1 MKKPRVVILTRV
13 STKSQESD
21 RQVSELQA
29 VAKKKSWQIVDT
41 IAEVVSGAAGKPRG
55 WEIAAERE
63 ALEKVISLAR
73 QGKIDKVLVHEISRI
88 ARRNSDAH
96 RFLEELTENKV
107 SLYWHTQGIETLLD
121 NGKPNPAA
129 SIMFALLAE
138 MARSERETLRIRVKS
153 GLEEA
158 RRKGVVLGR
167 PKGKVSDKDFL
178 KKHKDVVKALELG
191 GTLRGVAKATG
202 KAVNTVVK
210 VKKIHDSSGL

>member
-1 MKKPRVVILTRV
+1 M
-13 STKSQESD
+13 
-21 RQVSELQA
+21 SELQV

-96 RFLEELTENKV
+96 RFLEELTDNKV

-178 KKHKDVVKALELG
+178 TFLELKKSIFFLKPVNLLLETIVFAPFLMASSINLFPS
-191 GTLRGVAKATG
+191 TLFPLIAK
-202 KAVNTVVK
+202 KYYLFC
-210 VKKIHDSSGL
+210 I

>member
-29 VAKKKSWQIVDT
+29 VAKKKSWQIMDT

-55 WEIAAERE
+55 WEIAAERG

-96 RFLEELTENKV
+96 RFLEELTDNKV

-121 NGKPNPAA
+121 NGKPHPVA

-167 PKGKVSDKDFL
+167 PKGPVSNQEFL
-178 KKHKDVVKALELG
+178 KKHKDVIKALELG

-210 VKKIHDSSGL
+210 VKKIKDGLDL